1 MIDTFY
7 DNAVIKT
14 KYDGTDGSGV
24 LFQTDDCSFTY
35 LITAWHCLNS
45 NKVIDATLL
54 SIFRQELG
62 NMKNLDISIKDYLI
76 IEEKDIVIIKIDY
89 ISDVKLNFATSVVVG
104 DDVDITGFPI
114 AMAAESSQV
123 KRFPLGASIASIP
136 DADRVVMISK
146 LPLDTYGKP
155 PKDVVSSCSG
165 SGIFKKLDDQ
175 IFLCGIVTDLGETEG
190 AFGALVGISLECLIN
205 GLKENGWE
213 VLCDLESCT
222 FNHYQEGTIEIF
234 EDQLKRI
241 CTVQMKNVRENVL
254 PSDIKNKCGKKLV
267 WPYSTTKLHN
277 KNIWEG
283 WLLYLIIRSIENKDN
298 MKDEKFYVINSTERK
313 VKLIYVRNKTTL
325 SDFLKEYLENAYA
338 DIKNGDYLIIKTDK
352 VPARKILNRS
362 QIDKIVTDV
371 SNAICIKEEL
381 YIDDVKSDTRK
392 LSMIHIEKMVD
403 DLNAIIDGFD
413 DDAIGDKVLE
423 EKLGE
428 RIGEMLNEL

>member
-7 DNAVIKT
+7 DNVVIKI

-45 NKVIDATLL
+45 KEVVNPTLL
-54 SIFRQELG
+54 SIYRQELG
-62 NMKNLDISIKDYLI
+62 NMKKLDISIQDYLFI
-76 IEEKDIVIIKIDY
+76 SENDIVIIKIDY
-89 ISDVKLNFATSVVVG
+89 IPNVKLNFAFGIVVG

-114 AMAAESSQV
+114 AMAAENSQV

-136 DADRVVMISK
+136 DADRIVMTSK
-146 LPLDTYGKP
+146 QPLDTYGKP
-155 PKDVVSSCSG
+155 PKEVVSSCSG
-165 SGIFKKLDDQ
+165 SGIFKKMDDQ

-190 AFGALVGISLECLIN
+190 ALRALNGISVECLKN
-205 GLKENGWE
+205 GLKVKEWE
-213 VLCDLESCT
+213 ALCDLECCT
-222 FNHYQEGTIEIF
+222 FNHYKEGTIEIF

-241 CTVQMKNVRENVL
+241 CSVQMQNVRNNVL
-254 PSDIKNKCGKKLV
+254 PIDIKNKCGKKLV
-267 WPYSTTKLHN
+267 WPYSTTRLHN

-298 MKDEKFYVINSTERK
+298 MKAEKFYVLNGTERK

-325 SDFLKEYLENAYA
+325 SDFLKEYLEDAYA

-352 VPARKILNRS
+352 TPARKILNRS

-371 SNAICIKEEL
+371 SNVICMKEEL

-392 LSMIHIEKMVD
+392 ISMIHIAKMVD
-403 DLNAIIDGFD
+403 DLNVTIDGFD
-413 DDAIGDKVLE
+413 DAIGDRVLE

-428 RIGEMLNEL
+428 RIGELLNEI